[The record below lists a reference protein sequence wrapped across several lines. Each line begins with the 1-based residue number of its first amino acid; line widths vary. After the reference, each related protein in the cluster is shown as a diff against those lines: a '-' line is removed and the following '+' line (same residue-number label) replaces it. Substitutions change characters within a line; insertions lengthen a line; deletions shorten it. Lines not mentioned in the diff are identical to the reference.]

1 MSERAFR
8 PSRRRVQMVFQDPY
22 SSLDPTMTIGESIAE
37 PLQMMKAVKGAALT
51 RRVEELL
58 ALVELNAA
66 HRHRYPHEFSGGQ
79 RQRIAIASAMSLD
92 PAPLIFDEPV
102 SYLDVPPPKI
112 GRAGGRERG

>member
-79 RQRIAIASAMSLD
+79 RHRIAIPPPMAWD
-92 PAPLIFDEPV
+92 PALLFADHQQHAFATSPQ
-102 SYLDVPPPKI
+102 
-112 GRAGGRERG
+112 

>member
-58 ALVELNAA
+58 ALVALTAA
-66 HRHRYPHEFSGGQ
+66 HRQRYPPEFSAGQ
-79 RQRIAIASAMSLD
+79 PPRN
-92 PAPLIFDEPV
+92 PL
-102 SYLDVPPPKI
+102 PPPMAWAPPPPLCADP
-112 GRAGGRERG
+112 GS

>member
-58 ALVELNAA
+58 ALVELNADN
-66 HRHRYPHEFSGGQ
+66 RHRYQHEFSGGK
-79 RQRIAIASAMSLD
+79 RQRIAIEREQQLD
-92 PAPLIFDEPV
+92 HAPLRCDDEVRAFDV
-102 SYLDVPPPKI
+102 SKEKQ
-112 GRAGGRERG
+112 GT

>member
-79 RQRIAIASAMSLD
+79 RQRIALARPLALD
-92 PAPLIFDEPV
+92 PPLLICDQPV
-102 SYLDVPPPKI
+102 RALDVSTQTQDMNLPTTK
-112 GRAGGRERG
+112 